1 MTDRHVYTYVF
12 HLRSVE
18 ERTYPVRTWRTPA
31 GTTESETASLG
42 WFATLD
48 PGGLTLAL
56 GGLQKD
62 GTAIPPPREF
72 VTGAKVKL
80 TMEVLATATG
90 GSH

>member
-18 ERTYPVRTWRTPA
+18 ERTYAVRTWRTPA
-31 GTTESETASLG
+31 GTTESEFASLG

-56 GGLQKD
+56 GAAK
-62 GTAIPPPREF
+62 PPGEF
-72 VTGAKVKL
+72 APGRSVKL
-80 TMEVLATATG
+80 TMEVLGPAAN
-90 GSH
+90 